1 MREKIVAMFF
11 ILVILGI
18 PVITAGKNV
27 LRPDQKVQETQN
39 GETKEE
45 IFFDNVMVQ
54 DELSGEES
62 LSADRIAE
70 INREEQLKMQ
80 EALQQTA
87 VAESIEPE
95 SKEEE
100 ESSFGSFMAS
110 LKASVG
116 DFTGNLAMIEEAAKL
131 NSNLSSALA
140 DDAYIESAQVLAGK
154 GGWLFYKRADDGTS
168 MQDYQGTSSFSD
180 ATMETIANQMLAQRD
195 YFAEKGARFV
205 VMIVPNKEIIYSEF
219 MPSMIYRSSEITRCD
234 KLYDYLTANTDL
246 EIVYPKLELFAAKNI
261 CPVFYKYDTHWN
273 RIGAFVGVQSI
284 LQQLYGSCQD
294 VAKVEIIT
302 ENTNTSGDLAA
313 MINMTDKYNNDSF
326 YSVASDSYDPALQVP
341 EDLLIIGDSFSTLMM
356 DDLKYYFEDAR
367 QVGVWTFKKSML
379 DEYQPDVIIWECVE
393 RYADRFS
400 WIDLI
405 DD

>member
-1 MREKIVAMFF
+1 MFF

-18 PVITAGKNV
+18 PVITVGKNV

-39 GETKEE
+39 SEAKEE
-45 IFFDNVMVQ
+45 IFFENVMVQ

-80 EALQQTA
+80 EALQQA
-87 VAESIEPE
+87 AIAESTEPE
-95 SKEEE
+95 SQEAEGAQISK

-116 DFTGNLAMIEEAAKL
+116 DFTGNLAMIEEAARL
-131 NSNLSSALA
+131 NSNLSSTLA

-168 MQDYQGTSSFSD
+168 MQDYQGTSLFSD
-180 ATMETIANQMLAQRD
+180 ATMEAISNQMLAQRD

-219 MPSMIYRSSEITRCD
+219 MPSTIYRSSEITRCD

-246 EIVYPKLELFAAKNI
+246 EVVYPKLELFAAKNI
-261 CPVFYKYDTHWN
+261 CLVFYKYDTHWN

-294 VAKVEIIT
+294 VAEVEIIT

-326 YSVASDSYDPALQVP
+326 YSVASNSYDPALQVT